1 MRMVRQKGRGP
12 LDRLPGRKG
21 QFRTALAFS
30 MAGGALL
37 VAEAWLMARIVNEAF
52 LGEGDWPSL
61 LFPLGLLLAAAVL
74 RGLVHAAGE
83 SAALGRALAM
93 KAELRRAA
101 AEKLAVLGPQFAK
114 GERSGELIHAVTD
127 GLDRLEQ
134 YVARYVPQLA
144 QSMFIP
150 LAVLTAVLGA
160 DWFSAIILAA
170 TMPLL
175 ILFMI
180 LVGKTAGWKAK
191 KQYKLLGRLSGH
203 LFDVIRGL
211 YTLTIFNRSKEQ
223 IAVIAR
229 MSDAHRRA
237 TMGTLRLAFLSAFV
251 MELFAT
257 LSTAVV
263 AVFLGLRL
271 IDGGIGFLAA
281 FFVLLLTPE
290 FYQPVRA
297 LGAQFHASQDGVA
310 AAARIFELLDAE
322 LPGIPEREDGIR
334 LPERPEGY
342 RIVFDRVTVRH
353 PGADRPAL
361 EDVSLVLEPGERVA
375 IVGKSGAGKT
385 TLLELIQGFI
395 RPTEGRITVDGV
407 DLADLSMAWWRGQLA
422 VLAQDVRLFPGSV
435 RDNLLM
441 AKPDAAEGE
450 LWAALEDA
458 RVADVVRRLPGG
470 LDAPLGEAV
479 RLSGGQIQRIGLARA
494 FLKGAPVHL
503 LDEPT
508 SGLDRLTE
516 DALGRAMQTRLAGR
530 QTVTVAHK
538 LETIQAADRIIALAD
553 GRIREIGSPRE
564 LLARGGLYADLVRA
578 GAARGGAGAGHAAAH
593 AAPAT
598 AVRGAS
604 APSVHAAPAAA
615 VRDASASSEHAAPA
629 MAGKVLASVVAA
641 GRSSGTGSR
650 AVRLVRNEA
659 DRPVGSQSVF
669 PVGSE
674 PRDPVAGRSA
684 ERSAAPGAVSGKAV
698 MRLFLGFL
706 RPFKGRMLLALLLGS
721 LTVAASVGLMATSG
735 YLISK
740 AALRPETVLLLWIP
754 IVGVRFFGIS
764 RGVFRYLE
772 RLVSHDL
779 TFRILHRIRV
789 WIYERVEPRGALLL
803 EQERSGDILDAMI
816 RDVEKLQNLYLR
828 VLAPPLVAVVIT
840 VLGFSIA
847 AGHHPL
853 LGLTLAAMMALAGAG
868 IPLAGRLL
876 GRRTGERYILAK
888 AGLSTGWSDLIGGL
902 AELTIFGR
910 SGEALKRL
918 AELGTRAD
926 REQALQNRIHAWLGG
941 AMVFLMRLSAWLM
954 LALSVRLAGDGAI
967 EPVFI
972 ASLVVMTLACF
983 EAVIPLPEAFQNYG
997 QTAAAARRL
1006 VRLTE
1011 QTAAQPG
1018 NGQTAART
1026 EFESGMA
1033 SETAG
1038 GAIRR
1043 RTVPGLAGGPVL
1055 EVRNLSY
1062 RYHPDEPRAL
1072 RDLSLTLRPGRKIAI
1087 VGESGA
1093 GKSTF
1098 LHLLLRLRPFEEGQI
1113 LLDGT
1118 DIRTM
1123 SPERV
1128 REHFAVVSQRVQL
1141 FNATVEDN
1149 LRIAKP
1155 DATLEEMRE
1164 AARLAMIDDVIMGM
1178 PDGYRTVIGEWGARL
1193 SGGERQRLA
1202 LARALLRDA
1211 PFVLFDEPATGLD
1224 PLTERSV
1231 RHNLD
1236 HRLKDKGILW
1246 ITHKLAGLD
1255 RMDEIIVLGNGA
1267 VTERG
1272 THAELVAT
1280 GGGYA
1285 RMWWLERQFGT

>member
-1 MRMVRQKGRGP
+1 
-12 LDRLPGRKG
+12 
-21 QFRTALAFS
+21 
-30 MAGGALL
+30 
-37 VAEAWLMARIVNEAF
+37 
-52 LGEGDWPSL
+52 
-61 LFPLGLLLAAAVL
+61 
-74 RGLVHAAGE
+74 
-83 SAALGRALAM
+83 
-93 KAELRRAA
+93 
-101 AEKLAVLGPQFAK
+101 
-114 GERSGELIHAVTD
+114 
-127 GLDRLEQ
+127 
-134 YVARYVPQLA
+134 
-144 QSMFIP
+144 
-150 LAVLTAVLGA
+150 
-160 DWFSAIILAA
+160 
-170 TMPLL
+170 
-175 ILFMI
+175 
-180 LVGKTAGWKAK
+180 
-191 KQYKLLGRLSGH
+191 
-203 LFDVIRGL
+203 
-211 YTLTIFNRSKEQ
+211 
-223 IAVIAR
+223 
-229 MSDAHRRA
+229 
-237 TMGTLRLAFLSAFV
+237 
-251 MELFAT
+251 
-257 LSTAVV
+257 
-263 AVFLGLRL
+263 
-271 IDGGIGFLAA
+271 
-281 FFVLLLTPE
+281 
-290 FYQPVRA
+290 
-297 LGAQFHASQDGVA
+297 
-310 AAARIFELLDAE
+310 
-322 LPGIPEREDGIR
+322 
-334 LPERPEGY
+334 
-342 RIVFDRVTVRH
+342 
-353 PGADRPAL
+353 
-361 EDVSLVLEPGERVA
+361 
-375 IVGKSGAGKT
+375 
-385 TLLELIQGFI
+385 
-395 RPTEGRITVDGV
+395 
-407 DLADLSMAWWRGQLA
+407 
-422 VLAQDVRLFPGSV
+422 
-435 RDNLLM
+435 
-441 AKPDAAEGE
+441 
-450 LWAALEDA
+450 
-458 RVADVVRRLPGG
+458 
-470 LDAPLGEAV
+470 
-479 RLSGGQIQRIGLARA
+479 
-494 FLKGAPVHL
+494 
-503 LDEPT
+503 
-508 SGLDRLTE
+508 
-516 DALGRAMQTRLAGR
+516 
-530 QTVTVAHK
+530 
-538 LETIQAADRIIALAD
+538 
-553 GRIREIGSPRE
+553 
-564 LLARGGLYADLVRA
+564 
-578 GAARGGAGAGHAAAH
+578 
-593 AAPAT
+593 
-598 AVRGAS
+598 
-604 APSVHAAPAAA
+604 
-615 VRDASASSEHAAPA
+615 
-629 MAGKVLASVVAA
+629 
-641 GRSSGTGSR
+641 
-650 AVRLVRNEA
+650 
-659 DRPVGSQSVF
+659 
-669 PVGSE
+669 
-674 PRDPVAGRSA
+674 
-684 ERSAAPGAVSGKAV
+684 
-698 MRLFLGFL
+698 
-706 RPFKGRMLLALLLGS
+706 
-721 LTVAASVGLMATSG
+721 
-735 YLISK
+735 
-740 AALRPETVLLLWIP
+740 
-754 IVGVRFFGIS
+754 
-764 RGVFRYLE
+764 
-772 RLVSHDL
+772 
-779 TFRILHRIRV
+779 
-789 WIYERVEPRGALLL
+789 
-803 EQERSGDILDAMI
+803 
-816 RDVEKLQNLYLR
+816 
-828 VLAPPLVAVVIT
+828 
-840 VLGFSIA
+840 
-847 AGHHPL
+847 
-853 LGLTLAAMMALAGAG
+853 
-868 IPLAGRLL
+868 
-876 GRRTGERYILAK
+876 
-888 AGLSTGWSDLIGGL
+888 L